1 MIRTIK
7 ARFRDGFFEPLEKLE
22 FEEGEI
28 VSITVTPLTVTER
41 ITIKENEVLDALR
54 MTAGAWKGSMDP
66 EGLKRSIYSNRLLR
80 SRPEPKL

>member
-28 VSITVTPLTVTER
+28 VSITVTER
-41 ITIKENEVLDALR
+41 IPIKEKDVLHALR

-66 EGLKRSIYSNRLLR
+66 EGLKKSIYSNRLLR

>member
-28 VSITVTPLTVTER
+28 VSITVTER

>member
-28 VSITVTPLTVTER
+28 VSITVTER
-41 ITIKENEVLDALR
+41 IPIKENDVLHALR

-66 EGLKRSIYSNRLLR
+66 EGLKKSIYSNRLLR